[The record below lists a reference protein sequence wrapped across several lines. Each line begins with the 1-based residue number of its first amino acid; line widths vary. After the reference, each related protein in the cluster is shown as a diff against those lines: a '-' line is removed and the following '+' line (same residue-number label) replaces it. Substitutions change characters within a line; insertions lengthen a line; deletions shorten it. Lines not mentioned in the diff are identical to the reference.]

1 MRGVWCQIRRFVADD
16 SGATAIEYG
25 LIAGLV
31 AIGALVAMTLTG
43 DSVISMFD
51 YVSGRTI
58 EQLDNINDI

>member
-1 MRGVWCQIRRFVADD
+1 
-16 SGATAIEYG
+16 
-25 LIAGLV
+25 
-31 AIGALVAMTLTG
+31 MTLTG

>member
-1 MRGVWCQIRRFVADD
+1 MRGVCCQIRRFVADD